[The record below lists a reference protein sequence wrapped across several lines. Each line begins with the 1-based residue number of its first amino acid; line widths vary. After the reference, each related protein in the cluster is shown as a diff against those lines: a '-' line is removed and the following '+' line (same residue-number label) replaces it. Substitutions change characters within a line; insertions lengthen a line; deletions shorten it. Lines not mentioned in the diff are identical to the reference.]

1 MDNSEKHIGQDQRI
15 ENSSISGQNAQAG
28 GDVSQVQVQKLVQIF
43 VQSQRLN
50 VDQFKRISDFNKRKN
65 YIIVLLFLIGV
76 LLVWI
81 VLGLFARSA
90 FPIDYVWAIILK
102 TLEPIVIDSEGGYP
116 HLLASIVDKG
126 NKISDDLEKLKTFLI
141 LHEKDFSLSQ
151 AERLNQEDSRQWLVQ
166 NIIEL
171 LSKGNSGEEQ
181 LSISNN
187 IQEIESQ
194 RELIREYLDPLI
206 KEYYPNLA
214 KTKRWISKIK
224 FKPNQDQ
231 RIINSIVSQLFST
244 YVKSKKSAHPQL
256 IKELLQTFNDQ
267 IITQKKGLSPT
278 YTKILVQLFGI
289 LEWATTPENQ
299 ANIQTN
305 EFNGAT
311 IRSLKSSPK
320 YHFEANCP
328 HYPKRE
334 REGDE
339 NRFDEYS
346 EFDLVENTGKTA
358 CAKCVQISV
367 SKQK

>member
-43 VQSQRLN
+43 VQSQGLN
-50 VDQFKRISDFNKRKN
+50 VDQFKRINDFNKRKN
-65 YIIVLLFLIGV
+65 YIIVFFFLVGV
-76 LLVWI
+76 LVVW
-81 VLGLFARSA
+81 VLLGWTARSA
-90 FPIDYVWAIILK
+90 FPIDYVWTVILK
-102 TLEPIVIDSEGGYP
+102 TLEPIAIDSEGGYP
-116 HLLASIVDKG
+116 HLLASIVDKR
-126 NKISDDLEKLKTFLI
+126 NKIADDLDRLKIFFNEDDSLNKAEK
-141 LHEKDFSLSQ
+141 
-151 AERLNQEDSRQWLVQ
+151 LNQEDSRQWLVQ

-171 LSKGNSGEEQ
+171 LSKGNPEEDQ

-194 RELIREYLDPLI
+194 RELIRKYLDPLI
-206 KEYYPNLA
+206 ETYYPNLA
-214 KTKRWISKIK
+214 KSKRWISKVK
-224 FKPNQDQ
+224 SKPSQDQ
-231 RIINSIVSQLFST
+231 RIINSIISQLFST
-244 YVKSKKSAHPQL
+244 YIKSKKSANPQL
-256 IKELLQTFNDQ
+256 IKELLQIFNDQ
-267 IITQKKGLSPT
+267 IIIQKKGLSPT
-278 YTKILVQLFGI
+278 YTKILLQLFGI
-289 LEWATTPENQ
+289 LEWATTPESQ
-299 ANIQTN
+299 ADVQTN

-311 IRSLKSSPK
+311 IRSLKNSPK
-320 YHFEANCP
+320 YHFEDNCH

-346 EFDLVENTGKTA
+346 NFDLVEDTGKTA